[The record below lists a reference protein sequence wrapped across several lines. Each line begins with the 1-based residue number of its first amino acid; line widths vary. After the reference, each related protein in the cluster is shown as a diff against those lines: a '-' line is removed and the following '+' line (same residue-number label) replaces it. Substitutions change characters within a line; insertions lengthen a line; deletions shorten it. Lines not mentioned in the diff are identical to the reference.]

1 MVIVKPAQT
10 SLDILALARERGC
23 PVPMAG
29 YDVSGFYRPLI
40 DSHGLASPACDALM
54 LEILTTIRRAGAQMI
69 ITYYAKQAARRL
81 S

>member
-1 MVIVKPAQT
+1 
-10 SLDILALARERGC
+10 
-23 PVPMAG
+23 MAG

-40 DSHGLASPACDALM
+40 DSYGLASPACDALM